1 MLKVI
6 INAFGP
12 DRPGIVYK
20 LSRIIFSLKG
30 NIEESKMIR
39 LESDLTLL
47 MLIALPDSNFS
58 LLEEKLSNLA
68 NLNISFKITKK
79 NPTKIECHYFKFS
92 VNVADNEGII
102 YTFSELFNKYKINIE
117 KMETEVSYASITGAP
132 VFNLK
137 SKLSSQTNLNQV
149 ELELELKKIAEDN
162 NIDYS
167 FNKLS
172 N

>member
-20 LSRIIFSLKG
+20 LSKIIFSLKG

-39 LESDLTLL
+39 LESDFTLL

-58 LLEEKLSNLA
+58 LLEGKLSNLA

-79 NPTKIECHYFKFS
+79 NQSKIEYHYFKFS

>member
-39 LESDLTLL
+39 LESDFTLL
-47 MLIALPDSNFS
+47 MLIALPDINFS
-58 LLEEKLSNLA
+58 LLEEKLNNLA

-79 NPTKIECHYFKFS
+79 NQTKIECHYFKNGGFFES
-92 VNVADNEGII
+92 DEWILDNTDSIQNLPIVII
-102 YTFSELFNKYKINIE
+102 RPFRR
-117 KMETEVSYASITGAP
+117 
-132 VFNLK
+132 
-137 SKLSSQTNLNQV
+137 
-149 ELELELKKIAEDN
+149 
-162 NIDYS
+162 
-167 FNKLS
+167 
-172 N
+172 